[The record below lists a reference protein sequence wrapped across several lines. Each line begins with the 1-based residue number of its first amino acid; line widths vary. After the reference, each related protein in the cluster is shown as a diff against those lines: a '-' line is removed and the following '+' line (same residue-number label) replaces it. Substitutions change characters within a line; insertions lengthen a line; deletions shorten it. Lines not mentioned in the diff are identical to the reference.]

1 VVSPDIYARCV
12 SVVVVINICCA
23 NSVTALKDDNGYS
36 TR

>member
-12 SVVVVINICCA
+12 SVVVINICCA